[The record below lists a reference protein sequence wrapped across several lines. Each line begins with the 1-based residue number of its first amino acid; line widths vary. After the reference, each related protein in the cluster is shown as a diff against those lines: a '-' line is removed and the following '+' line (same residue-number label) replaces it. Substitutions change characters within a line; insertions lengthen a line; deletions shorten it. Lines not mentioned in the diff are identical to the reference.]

1 MEIQLNEKEREILLN
16 ALKCYLSNLREEIVK
31 TESYRWKPPLHEEED
46 IIKNLINK
54 MSDIS

>member
-1 MEIQLNEKEREILLN
+1 MELKLNEKEIEILLN

-54 MSDIS
+54 LSG

>member
-1 MEIQLNEKEREILLN
+1 MELLLNEKEREILLN

-46 IIKNLINK
+46 VIKSLIDR
-54 MSDIS
+54 MSGTV

>member
-1 MEIQLNEKEREILLN
+1 MELQLNEKEIEILLN

-31 TESYRWKPPLHEEED
+31 IESYRWKPPLHEEEN
-46 IIKNLINK
+46 IIKDLINK